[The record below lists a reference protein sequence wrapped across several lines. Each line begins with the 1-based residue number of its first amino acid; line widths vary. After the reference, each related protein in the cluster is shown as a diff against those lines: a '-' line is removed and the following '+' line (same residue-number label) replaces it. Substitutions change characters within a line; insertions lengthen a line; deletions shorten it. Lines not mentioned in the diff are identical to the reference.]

1 MLNIKKSIG
10 DNIINHIILNIFLI
24 YITPYLRILN
34 SSLEELKSTWKLLG
48 SSSGTTALTLPDNFN
63 ELIVEAKCN
72 SITQLQYS
80 YHFIKNQL
88 TNSDKSYH
96 NGFYTGSGD
105 FSSCAVNVS
114 LSSVALTRMSYKGTE
129 YKENSTITVYCK

>member
-1 MLNIKKSIG
+1 MVGTLPVAPVQ
-10 DNIINHIILNIFLI
+10 LPIFRNRT
-24 YITPYLRILN
+24 YIRFAHLD

-63 ELIVEAKCN
+63 ELIVEVKCN

-96 NGFYTGSGD
+96 NGFYSSSSD
-105 FSSCAVNVS
+105 FSSCIVNVS
-114 LSSVALTRMSYKGTE
+114 LSSVALTRMIYKGTE

>member
-1 MLNIKKSIG
+1 MNLTLIG
-10 DNIINHIILNIFLI
+10 VN
-24 YITPYLRILN
+24 N

-96 NGFYTGSGD
+96 NGFYSSSSD
-105 FSSCAVNVS
+105 FRSCIVNVS